1 MNIRKD
7 YCIAFCFVFVLFL
20 LNEEKLCLRVA
31 YFTGVNLN
39 DPTPLEQ
46 TVLTGFQL
54 YLALGWNLKK

>member
-7 YCIAFCFVFVLFL
+7 YCIDFCFVLFL

-54 YLALGWNLKK
+54 YLALG